1 MFEQPDRGVN
11 ELVLWLGTALLAAC
25 LGTAGSFALWTQLH
39 RTQDG
44 AMLMAAIVVLGF
56 GAGLIGLAVPGRLV
70 RTFLLVFAAVF
81 VTGFFAASPVLAHL
95 VG

>member
-1 MFEQPDRGVN
+1 MFEQPERGVN

-25 LGTAGSFALWTQLH
+25 LAVAGSFALWTQLH
-39 RTQDG
+39 RTQAG
-44 AMLMAAIVVLGF
+44 SVLMAAIVVLGF
-56 GAGLIGLAVPGRLV
+56 GAGLIGLAVPGRLA

-81 VTGFFAASPVLAHL
+81 EAGFFAASPVLAHL